1 MTMGKIV
8 YVTGG
13 ARSGKSTFAENQAK
27 SLSEKVMY
35 IATSEAFD
43 EEMEDRIKKHIK
55 QRPSSW
61 KTVEMFSNFISL
73 EENDSFKESETLL
86 LDCLSLMVNNLIY
99 YSDLDF
105 ENIDFHKLDEFDKML
120 EAELLDLIKISRASN
135 KNLIL
140 VSNEIGMGIVPND
153 PLSRAYR
160 DMLGRLNRIA
170 QENSDEAYF
179 LVSGIPI
186 KLK

>member
-1 MTMGKIV
+1 MGKII

-27 SLSEKVMY
+27 SLSEKVLY

-43 EEMEDRIKKHIK
+43 KEMEDRINKHIK
-55 QRPSSW
+55 QRPINW
-61 KTVEMFSNFISL
+61 ETVEIFRNFITL
-73 EENDSFKESETLL
+73 ENNESFKASETLL

-99 YSDLDF
+99 YSDLNF
-105 ENIDFHKLDEFDKML
+105 ENIDFSKLDEFDKML
-120 EAELLDLIKISRASN
+120 EAELLDLIKISRSGD
-135 KNLIL
+135 KNLII

-170 QENSDEAYF
+170 QEASDEAYF
-179 LVSGIPI
+179 LVSGIPM

>member
-1 MTMGKIV
+1 
-8 YVTGG
+8 
-13 ARSGKSTFAENQAK
+13 
-27 SLSEKVMY
+27 
-35 IATSEAFD
+35 
-43 EEMEDRIKKHIK
+43 
-55 QRPSSW
+55 
-61 KTVEMFSNFISL
+61 
-73 EENDSFKESETLL
+73 
-86 LDCLSLMVNNLIY
+86 VNNLIY

>member
-1 MTMGKIV
+1 MGKII
-8 YVTGG
+8 YITGG

-27 SLSEKVMY
+27 ALSDEVLY

-43 EEMEDRIKKHIK
+43 KEMEERISKHIK
-55 QRPSSW
+55 QRPSNW
-61 KTVEMFSNFISL
+61 KTVEMFRNFLSL
-73 EENDSFKESETLL
+73 KDNEFFITSKTLL

-105 ENIDFHKLDEFDKML
+105 ENIDFSKLDEFDKML
-120 EAELLDLIKISRASN
+120 EVELLDLIKITREGN
-135 KNLIL
+135 KNLIF

-179 LVSGIPI
+179 LVSGIPM